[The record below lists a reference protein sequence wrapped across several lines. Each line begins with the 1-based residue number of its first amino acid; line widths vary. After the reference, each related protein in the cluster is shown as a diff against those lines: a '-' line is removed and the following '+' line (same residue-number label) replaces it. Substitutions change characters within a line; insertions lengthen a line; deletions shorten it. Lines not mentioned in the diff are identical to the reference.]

1 VEPVNFGIPDFEPV
15 ITAVEMLFYGGAFAL
30 TFAAGYI
37 TGGICQ
43 R

>member
-1 VEPVNFGIPDFEPV
+1 VFFPVPDLDPI
-15 ITAVEMLFYGGAFAL
+15 ITVVEMLFCGGIFAL
-30 TFAAGYI
+30 AFVAGYI